1 MTRGEE
7 LARELGDCNMTVMMG
22 SRYYLVPYS
31 LAGDIVEALK
41 DCGEHKTGRW
51 VLVEMGDTD
60 LYECSLC
67 RKRKTYMSP
76 FCDMCGANM
85 EGADE

>member
-1 MTRGEE
+1 MRIIDADALIKKAVVVNTDEE
-7 LARELGDCNMTVMMG
+7 CYSYILLEDVMDAPTIEE
-22 SRYYLVPYS
+22 R
-31 LAGDIVEALK
+31 
-41 DCGEHKTGRW
+41 KTGRW

-85 EGADE
+85 EGAEE